1 MPQTENIRRLW
12 VENNQGTEQ
21 ICCPKTWGP
30 GIYSFKTWR
39 VQFFGPPPSLSLA
52 LSISSPLSSP
62 PPLRSSLLAK
72 NLNPPSLKIIHLGAI
87 FLDKKIA
94 LYLHYFPLTA
104 FGYFKFVAHRN
115 GFALERPCACL
126 ELDLAVPMYRRRCG
140 NVNVTRPNVF
150 DCTSTS
156 VRVAS
161 IACRRVCFAFFL
173 F

>member
-1 MPQTENIRRLW
+1 MD
-12 VENNQGTEQ
+12 
-21 ICCPKTWGP
+21 
-30 GIYSFKTWR
+30 YFKTWR
-39 VQFFGPPPSLSLA
+39 VEFFGKGRGRGEREEREGGP
-52 LSISSPLSSP
+52 
-62 PPLRSSLLAK
+62 K
-72 NLNPPSLKIIHLGAI
+72 NWTLQVLKEYIPGPHM
-87 FLDKKIA
+87 DKKIA
-94 LYLHYFPLTA
+94 LYLHYFQPTA

-161 IACRRVCFAFFL
+161 IACRRVCFAFFVL
-173 F
+173 MMCFNCFRRRRAHDLIVFVVFTRN